1 MADLS
6 PAAVNVAVLLVAA
19 ILYAVIW
26 YATRGLSRFAQ
37 MLARLAPLSLLI
49 PGLLY
54 MSTLSTRERMAMAP
68 RPAPSVESTD
78 MRRSAEM
85 EAERRAAEESRRK
98 AVEAE
103 RSAKPA
109 VPPPEVGRGAP
120 PAGPEPPTSPQPRPM
135 APEATTAWDVVPVFY
150 GTDRVRKDEPKRA
163 VYTSERARKLEL
175 GRALVT
181 VPKTHQVPNI
191 ERPFAIRIP
200 YINVTI
206 YEQAEDPKQHF
217 TVQELKA
224 LDREEFIALTRA
236 RIGGS
241 DAFKDQAVVFVHGYN
256 TEFDYALFRTA
267 QMAYDLEFDGA
278 ALLYS
283 WPSASGLTGYYYDRE
298 SSEQAEPYLRDFIE
312 LVVKD
317 TGAKSVSVIAHSMG
331 NMPLLRVLQAL
342 GPSLPPGVRLNQVIL
357 AAPDVDRN
365 LFENLAANLRQYG
378 NGITLYCSA
387 NDRAMEAAR
396 RVAGGIPRAGDVPSD
411 GPLVIAGIDT
421 IDITQASTDYLALNH
436 SSYAEK
442 STLLKDIGLLLL
454 TGERPPDRR
463 IPDSA
468 ADRHAAGRILALC
481 ADALGRRWST
491 RNTAHFSGACS
502 IRLTEACHSG
512 SDKLSSQAQPPCPLS
527 PSSLRARLPSRCW
540 RLRRSGGLAVQR
552 PARRWVIAQASD
564 DEEDPDAAPARR
576 RGVVT
581 DEAERRWRPPS
592 RRRCRARAPRAA
604 SIRSTPMTRRPVRAV
619 AAANP
624 ATTPSSA
631 KPAATGRAG
640 WSSTSRKSSLPFR
653 STGPAATASGSRH
666 GRSTEK

>member
-1 MADLS
+1 MGTAIVPAPAIGHAFAKSAWQAGRGLALPASGDNDIGGSTTMADLS
-6 PAAVNVAVLLVAA
+6 PAAVAVAVLLVAA
-19 ILYAVIW
+19 ILYACIW

-37 MLARLAPLSLLI
+37 MLAMLAPVFLLI
-49 PGLLY
+49 PALLY
-54 MSTLSTRERMAMAP
+54 MAMLSAPARMAMAP
-68 RPAPSVESTD
+68 RPAPAPSVESAEIG
-78 MRRSAEM
+78 RRA
-85 EAERRAAEESRRK
+85 EAEAQQRALEEARRRAAE
-98 AVEAE
+98 AE
-103 RSAKPA
+103 NSVKRAIPR
-109 VPPPEVGRGAP
+109 PPEVQ
-120 PAGPEPPTSPQPRPM
+120 PESRVPMVAPQPVP
-135 APEATTAWDVVPVFY
+135 PEAPQADWDVVPVFY
-150 GTDRVRKDEPKRA
+150 GTDRVRKDEPKRV
-163 VYTSERARKLEL
+163 VYTSDRARKLEL

-181 VPKTHQVPNI
+181 VPRTHQVPNI

-224 LDREEFIALTRA
+224 LDREEFIALARA

-267 QMAYDLEFDGA
+267 QMAYDLKFDGI

-331 NMPLLRVLQAL
+331 NVPLLRVLQAL

-421 IDITQASTDYLALNH
+421 IDITQASTDTLALNH

-442 STLLKDIGLLLL
+442 SALLKDIGLLLL

-463 IPDSA
+463 IPDLQ
-468 ADRHAAGRILALC
+468 RIATPRGEFWRYAL
-481 ADALGRRWST
+481 T
-491 RNTAHFSGACS
+491 R
-502 IRLTEACHSG
+502 
-512 SDKLSSQAQPPCPLS
+512 
-527 PSSLRARLPSRCW
+527 
-540 RLRRSGGLAVQR
+540 
-552 PARRWVIAQASD
+552 
-564 DEEDPDAAPARR
+564 
-576 RGVVT
+576 
-581 DEAERRWRPPS
+581 
-592 RRRCRARAPRAA
+592 
-604 SIRSTPMTRRPVRAV
+604 
-619 AAANP
+619 
-624 ATTPSSA
+624 
-631 KPAATGRAG
+631 
-640 WSSTSRKSSLPFR
+640 
-653 STGPAATASGSRH
+653 
-666 GRSTEK
+666 

>member
-6 PAAVNVAVLLVAA
+6 PAAVAIAVLVVAA
-19 ILYAVIW
+19 ILYAWIW

-37 MLARLAPLSLLI
+37 MLALLTPVFLLI
-49 PGLLY
+49 PALLY
-54 MSTLSTRERMAMAP
+54 MSMLRAPERMAMAP
-68 RPAPSVESTD
+68 RPAPPPSVESTEA
-78 MRRSAEM
+78 RRQADLEV
-85 EAERRAAEESRRK
+85 AESRRK
-98 AVEAE
+98 AEAEAQQRAAEETRRRAEEAE
-103 RSAKPA
+103 RSAKRDTPREE
-109 VPPPEVGRGAP
+109 PPISPQ
-120 PAGPEPPTSPQPRPM
+120 AGPSK
-135 APEATTAWDVVPVFY
+135 APDDAQQTAWDVVPVFY

-163 VYTSERARKLEL
+163 VYTSDRARKLEL

-181 VPKTHQVPNI
+181 VPRTHQVPNI

-224 LDREEFIALTRA
+224 LDREEFIALARA

-267 QMAYDLEFDGA
+267 QMAYDLKFDGA

-331 NMPLLRVLQAL
+331 NVPLLRVLQAL
-342 GPSLPPGVRLNQVIL
+342 GPNLPPGVRLNQVIL

-421 IDITQASTDYLALNH
+421 IDITQASTDTLALNH

-442 STLLKDIGLLLL
+442 SALLKDIGLLLL

-463 IPDSA
+463 IPA
-468 ADRHAAGRILALC
+468 LQRIATPRGEFWRYAL
-481 ADALGRRWST
+481 T
-491 RNTAHFSGACS
+491 R
-502 IRLTEACHSG
+502 
-512 SDKLSSQAQPPCPLS
+512 
-527 PSSLRARLPSRCW
+527 
-540 RLRRSGGLAVQR
+540 
-552 PARRWVIAQASD
+552 
-564 DEEDPDAAPARR
+564 
-576 RGVVT
+576 
-581 DEAERRWRPPS
+581 
-592 RRRCRARAPRAA
+592 
-604 SIRSTPMTRRPVRAV
+604 
-619 AAANP
+619 
-624 ATTPSSA
+624 
-631 KPAATGRAG
+631 
-640 WSSTSRKSSLPFR
+640 
-653 STGPAATASGSRH
+653 
-666 GRSTEK
+666 